1 MQYNAWFMLG
11 SAAFRT
17 EKWDIAARAFRTC
30 THLEPDVIKMQIKL
44 AFV

>member
-17 EKWDIAARAFRTC
+17 EKWETSVKAFRTC
-30 THLEPDVIKMQIKL
+30 TTLEPDVNYFKI
-44 AFV
+44 